1 MTYIYMLIYYSKIY
15 WSVLGSI
22 LTPPL
27 TPNATLITCDGGV
40 GRHTRGPCWHG
51 HTRAACWVL
60 WVCGTNVTVKPT
72 PARPD
77 ATLPAT
83 WTLFRNVLNTPR
95 TTPSTEHTGRLRQPV
110 RVCLSVPQKV
120 RLHWLIIVTLTQQ
133 TAAIYKKRST
143 QLLSLSGV
151 YLKK

>member
-1 MTYIYMLIYYSKIY
+1 MEGYDIYIYMLIYYSKIY

-27 TPNATLITCDGGV
+27 PSNATLITCDEGV
-40 GRHTRGPCWHG
+40 GRHTRGSCWHG

-110 RVCLSVPQKV
+110 RVCLCLCVCATEGETS
-120 RLHWLIIVTLTQQ
+120 LTHYCDVDP
-133 TAAIYKKRST
+133 ADGGN
-143 QLLSLSGV
+143 L
-151 YLKK
+151 